1 MSLEERVAELERRLD
16 EWADERA
23 HDNAAAN
30 TDDRWAAVRL
40 HEEFAADDEPNG
52 GVLFAGSVRL
62 PAGEHYGWQATFT
75 TGDLI
80 EDDWAE
86 TAECLAALG
95 NPVRLRLLRE
105 IMGGR
110 RTAAELV
117 GLEGVGTSGQV
128 YHHLRQLAAVG
139 WLHTAGRGRF
149 EVPAARV
156 VPLLIALASAR
167 R

>member
-1 MSLEERVAELERRLD
+1 MSLEERVAALERRLSAL
-16 EWADERA
+16 EGARQPETGTAD
-23 HDNAAAN
+23 
-30 TDDRWAAVRL
+30 TDRWAVARL
-40 HEEFAADDEPNG
+40 QEEFANADEPDG
-52 GVLFAGSVRL
+52 GVVFAGSVRL
-62 PAGEHYGWQATFT
+62 PNDQRRDWQAGFT

-95 NPVRLRLLRE
+95 SPVRLRLLRE

-110 RTAAELV
+110 RTAAELAEV
-117 GLEGVGTSGQV
+117 DGVGTSGQI

-149 EVPAARV
+149 EVPETRV
-156 VPLLIALASAR
+156 VPLLVALASAR

>member
-1 MSLEERVAELERRLD
+1 MGLEERVAELERRLSVLEAGD
-16 EWADERA
+16 SRRADASTEKWA
-23 HDNAAAN
+23 
-30 TDDRWAAVRL
+30 VQRL
-40 HEEFAADDEPNG
+40 QEDFSDADEPNG

-62 PAGEHYGWQATFT
+62 PTDEHYGWQAQFT
-75 TGDLI
+75 TGEII
-80 EDDWAE
+80 EDDWSEA
-86 TAECLAALG
+86 AECLAALG
-95 NPVRLRLLRE
+95 SPVRLRLLRE
-105 IMGGR
+105 VMGGR

-149 EVPAARV
+149 EVPEGRV
-156 VPLLIALASAR
+156 VPLLVALASAR

>member
-1 MSLEERVAELERRLD
+1 MSLEDRVAELERRLSALEERIRPD
-16 EWADERA
+16 DLPPGAEQWAVA
-23 HDNAAAN
+23 
-30 TDDRWAAVRL
+30 RL
-40 HEEFAADDEPNG
+40 RDEFAAADEPDG

-62 PAGEHYGWQATFT
+62 PNDQQREWQARFT

-95 NPVRLRLLRE
+95 SPVRLRLLRE

-110 RTAAELV
+110 RTAAELAGV
-117 GLEGVGTSGQV
+117 DGVGDSGQI
-128 YHHLRQLAAVG
+128 YQHLRQLAAVG

-149 EVPAARV
+149 EVPTARV
-156 VPLLIALASAR
+156 VPLLVALASAR